1 MVAIR
6 ISRVE
11 GAKTVA
17 EEVAGERKSLQYR
30 GVVPVPAETPDV
42 TVIVPCYNV
51 ERFIDQCL
59 GSIAANDRIRLEV
72 IVVNDGSKDATL
84 SKARAFAA
92 ADPRFHVVDKP
103 NGGYGMGVNIGF
115 ENAHGT
121 YVAIVEPDD
130 WVDPHFYDEL
140 MEYARTFDELPQ
152 IVKTPYTRV
161 VFPETRKER
170 TFQCAYYK
178 RLDVDRQPF
187 TLHENPRLI
196 QHHPSIWSAMYL
208 RSFIDGCGIRMF
220 EVPGAGWVDNP
231 FLVETL
237 CQATSIAYLEKPFY
251 NYREDLPGSSSMLK
265 ATDLAFRRW
274 NDMTAI
280 LKRLE
285 VDDPEIW
292 RAHYIRGFAYI
303 SGILDEGDIAGTEV
317 ERMMREMFGQMD
329 PDLVLTAE
337 NVTNEMKGMFV
348 RVRGLNGATYDKG
361 LYRRALVDEFMYS
374 WRTNGL
380 GFAMSRIWLY
390 IARKMHINAHDPTKT
405 KSAGI

>member
-1 MVAIR
+1 MAESPV
-6 ISRVE
+6 VE
-11 GAKTVA
+11 
-17 EEVAGERKSLQYR
+17 RQSLKYR
-30 GVVPVPAETPDV
+30 GVVPAPATVPDV

-59 GSIAANDRIRLEV
+59 SSIAANDRVDLEV
-72 IVVNDGSKDATL
+72 IVVNDGSKDGTL
-84 SKARAFAA
+84 PKVSAFCQ
-92 ADPRFHVVDKP
+92 ADPRFHLVDKP

-130 WVDPHFYDEL
+130 WVDPHFYDE
-140 MEYARTFDELPQ
+140 MVEFARTFDDLPD

-170 TFQCAYYK
+170 TFQCAYFE
-178 RLDVDRQPF
+178 RLNLERQPF
-187 TLHENPRLI
+187 TLHDNPRLI

-208 RSFIDGCGIRMF
+208 RSFIDGHGIRMF

-237 CQATSIAYLEKPFY
+237 CQAASIAYLEKPFY

-280 LKRLE
+280 LRELE
-285 VDDPEIW
+285 VDDDEIW
-292 RAHYIRGFAYI
+292 RAHNVRGFAYI
-303 SGILDEGDIAGTEV
+303 SGILAEGDVAGTDV
-317 ERMMREMFGQMD
+317 ERMMREMFDQMD
-329 PDLVLTAE
+329 PELVLTTE
-337 NVTNEMKGMFV
+337 NVTNEMKKLFV
-348 RVRGLNGATYDKG
+348 HYRGLEGATYDKW
-361 LYRRALVDEFMYS
+361 LYRRALVDEFAYS
-374 WRTNGL
+374 WRTNGF
-380 GFAMSRIWLY
+380 GFAMSRIYLFF
-390 IARKMHINAHDPTKT
+390 ARKMHINAHDPTRT